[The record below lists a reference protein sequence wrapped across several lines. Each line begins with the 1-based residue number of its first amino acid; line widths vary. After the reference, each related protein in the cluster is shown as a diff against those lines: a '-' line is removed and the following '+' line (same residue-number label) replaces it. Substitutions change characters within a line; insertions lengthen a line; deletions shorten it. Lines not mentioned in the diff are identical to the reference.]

1 MKEITRNKKAYFDYQ
16 IFETIEAGIALK
28 GDEVKSLRKKQVS
41 LADAF
46 ATIHEGEINLINCY
60 IAPYSH
66 AYVKKDTSRRTKKLL
81 LRKREINR
89 LIGDVSRKG
98 RTLVPLKMYFNKKGL
113 VKIIIG
119 IAKHKKAVDKK
130 RELRERD
137 IRRETD
143 REIKKRV
150 Q

>member
-16 IFETIEAGIALK
+16 IFETIEAGVVLK

-46 ATIHEGEINLINCY
+46 ATIHEGQVNLINCY

-66 AYVKKDTSRRTKKLL
+66 AYSKTDTSRRSRRLL
-81 LRKREINR
+81 LSRKEINR

-98 RTLVPLKMYFNKKGL
+98 RTLIPLRMYFNNKGL
-113 VKIIIG
+113 VKVEIG

-130 RELRERD
+130 REIRERD
-137 IRRETD
+137 IRREAA
-143 REIKKRV
+143 REIKQKIK
-150 Q
+150 